1 MFQDRII
8 HWTKIIDLF
17 MFTKN
22 TAIALARKRTGTLL
36 FARTHQSRMQTLK
49 LDMDPRRDIANAHVQ
64 ISRLNR

>member
-8 HWTKIIDLF
+8 HWTKIFDLF

-22 TAIALARKRTGTLL
+22 TAIVLAKKRTGTL
-36 FARTHQSRMQTLK
+36 FARTHQSSMQTLK
-49 LDMDPRRDIANAHVQ
+49 LNMDPRREMANAQVQ

>member
-8 HWTKIIDLF
+8 HWTKIFDLF

-22 TAIALARKRTGTLL
+22 TAIALAKKRTGTVL
-36 FARTHQSRMQTLK
+36 FARTHERRMQTLE
-49 LDMDPRRDIANAHVQ
+49 LNMDPRRDIANAHVQ

>member
-8 HWTKIIDLF
+8 HWTKIFDLF

-22 TAIALARKRTGTLL
+22 TAIVLAKKRTGTL
-36 FARTHQSRMQTLK
+36 FARNHQSRMHTLK
-49 LDMDPRRDIANAHVQ
+49 LNMDPRREMANAQVQ